1 MTHSMQSTTFDAKHY
16 TFNATIEE
24 LILLEE
30 ALWQRQQIH
39 DSLSIRFEFLDEEKA
54 LRHTYKSI
62 DFEELAQMV
71 TDLINSR
78 QKEVIVNAD
87 ISN

>member
-1 MTHSMQSTTFDAKHY
+1 MSPEN
-16 TFNATIEE
+16 TFNVEIEH

-30 ALWQRQQIH
+30 ALWERYEIH
-39 DSLSIRFEFLDEEKA
+39 KMISKKLQGKDHDKA
-54 LRHTYKSI
+54 LRHAYKAD

-71 TDLINSR
+71 TDLINSS
-78 QKEVIVNAD
+78 QSNVKEALDAN

>member
-1 MTHSMQSTTFDAKHY
+1 MTHSMQSTTFDAKRY

-39 DSLSIRFEFLDEEKA
+39 NSVAYRLQFDDNEKA
-54 LRHTYKSI
+54 MRHAHKAI

-78 QKEVIVNAD
+78 QKEVLVNAN

>member
-1 MTHSMQSTTFDAKHY
+1 MQSTTFDAKRY

-39 DSLSIRFEFLDEEKA
+39 DSIATRFQYEDNNKA
-54 LRHTYKSI
+54 LRHAYKSQ
-62 DFEELAQMV
+62 DFEDLAQMV

-78 QKEVIVNAD
+78 QKEVLVNAD

>member
-1 MTHSMQSTTFDAKHY
+1 MTHSMQSTTFDAKRY

-39 DSLSIRFEFLDEEKA
+39 DSIATKVQHQDHDKAIRHA
-54 LRHTYKSI
+54 HKSI